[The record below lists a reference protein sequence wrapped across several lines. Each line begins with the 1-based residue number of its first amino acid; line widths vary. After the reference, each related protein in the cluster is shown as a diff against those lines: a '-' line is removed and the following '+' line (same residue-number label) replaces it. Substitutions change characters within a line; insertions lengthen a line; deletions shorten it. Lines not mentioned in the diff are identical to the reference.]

1 MKKSILYI
9 VLVVSIVVNIILLC
23 VFLPKSCTGKEDKEP
38 DFSNMEIRQET
49 AEVMAKKLV
58 CENLYYPESYDPVN
72 TTVDSAFFNYLTD
85 ADCLNAAVELIDL
98 RNAYEAAKSSY
109 EENDWT
115 IRFHGNPGGAFL
127 EHERNARAEA
137 AAEMKE
143 LQPQIEKQQEII
155 RNRST
160 ARDGNFFG
168 WQVVH
173 RYRASNSA
181 GVVSFGNE
189 LFILDPT
196 MSKCY
201 FRFSLDENEKN
212 LKSIRMVIENELAIS
227 SFILLRHQY

>member
-1 MKKSILYI
+1 MKKSLLYI
-9 VLVVSIVVNIILLC
+9 VLAVSIIVNIILLC
-23 VFLPKSCTGKEDKEP
+23 VFLPQNCSSKKDKGP

-49 AEVMAKKLV
+49 AKTMAKKLV
-58 CENLYYPESYDPVN
+58 CESLYYPDSYDPVN
-72 TTVDSAFFNYLTD
+72 TTVDSVFYNYLTD

-109 EENDWT
+109 EDNDWT

-143 LQPQIEKQQEII
+143 LQPKIERQQEII

-160 ARDGNFFG
+160 ARDGEFIG
-168 WQVVH
+168 WQVIH

-181 GVVSFGNE
+181 GVVSFGNV
-189 LFILDPT
+189 LFVLDST
-196 MSKCY
+196 MSQCY
-201 FRFSLDENEKN
+201 LRFSLDEDEKN
-212 LKSIRMVIENELAIS
+212 LKSIRTVIENELGIS
-227 SFILLRHQY
+227 SSY

>member
-1 MKKSILYI
+1 MKKSLLYI
-9 VLVVSIVVNIILLC
+9 VLAVSIIVNIILLC
-23 VFLPKSCTGKEDKEP
+23 VFLPQNCSSKKDKGP

-49 AEVMAKKLV
+49 AKTMAKKLV
-58 CENLYYPESYDPVN
+58 CESLYYPDSYDPVN
-72 TTVDSAFFNYLTD
+72 TTVDSVFYNYLTD

-109 EENDWT
+109 EANDWT

-143 LQPQIEKQQEII
+143 LQPKIERQQEII

-160 ARDGNFFG
+160 ARDGEFIG
-168 WQVVH
+168 WQVIH

-181 GVVSFGNE
+181 GVVSFGNV
-189 LFILDPT
+189 LFVLDST
-196 MSKCY
+196 MSQCY
-201 FRFSLDENEKN
+201 LRFSLDEDEKN
-212 LKSIRMVIENELAIS
+212 LKSIRTVIENELGIS
-227 SFILLRHQY
+227 SSY

>member
-1 MKKSILYI
+1 MKMKKSLLYI
-9 VLVVSIVVNIILLC
+9 VLAVSIIVNIILLC
-23 VFLPKSCTGKEDKEP
+23 VFLPQNCSSKKDKGP

-49 AEVMAKKLV
+49 AKTMAKKLV
-58 CENLYYPESYDPVN
+58 CESLYYPDSYDPVN
-72 TTVDSAFFNYLTD
+72 TTVDSVFYNYLTD

-109 EENDWT
+109 EDNDWT

-143 LQPQIEKQQEII
+143 LQPKIERQQEII

-160 ARDGNFFG
+160 ARDGEFIG
-168 WQVVH
+168 WQVIH

-181 GVVSFGNE
+181 GVVSFGNV
-189 LFILDPT
+189 LYVLDST
-196 MSKCY
+196 MSQCY
-201 FRFSLDENEKN
+201 LRFSLDEDEKN
-212 LKSIRMVIENELAIS
+212 LKSIRTVIENELGIS
-227 SFILLRHQY
+227 SSY

>member
-1 MKKSILYI
+1 MKKGILYI
-9 VLVVSIVVNIILLC
+9 VLAVSIILNIILLC

-38 DFSNMEIRQET
+38 DFSSMEIRQET

-72 TTVDSAFFNYLTD
+72 TTVDSVFFYYLTD

-127 EHERNARAEA
+127 EHERNARAGA
-137 AAEMKE
+137 SAKMKE
-143 LQPQIEKQQEII
+143 LQPQIERQQEII

-160 ARDGNFFG
+160 TRDGEFIG
-168 WQVVH
+168 WQVIH
-173 RYRASNSA
+173 RYRASNSK

-189 LFILDPT
+189 LFVLDST

-201 FRFSLDENEKN
+201 FRFSLDEDEKN
-212 LKSIRMVIENELAIS
+212 LKSLKSVIENELGIS
-227 SFILLRHQY
+227 QGH

>member
-1 MKKSILYI
+1 MKKNLLYI
-9 VLVVSIVVNIILLC
+9 VLAVSIIVNIILLC
-23 VFLPKSCTGKEDKEP
+23 VFLPQNCSSKKDKGP

-49 AEVMAKKLV
+49 AKTMAKKLV
-58 CENLYYPESYDPVN
+58 CESLYYPDSYDPVN
-72 TTVDSAFFNYLTD
+72 TTVDSVFYNYLTD

-109 EENDWT
+109 EDNDWT

-143 LQPQIEKQQEII
+143 LQPKIERQQEII

-160 ARDGNFFG
+160 ARDGEFIG
-168 WQVVH
+168 WQVIH

-181 GVVSFGNE
+181 GVVSFGNV
-189 LFILDPT
+189 LFVLDST
-196 MSKCY
+196 MSQCY
-201 FRFSLDENEKN
+201 LRFSLDEDEKN
-212 LKSIRMVIENELAIS
+212 LKSIRTVIENELGIS
-227 SFILLRHQY
+227 SSY

>member
-1 MKKSILYI
+1 MKKSLLYI
-9 VLVVSIVVNIILLC
+9 VLAVSIIVNIILLC
-23 VFLPKSCTGKEDKEP
+23 VFLPQNCSSKKDKGP

-49 AEVMAKKLV
+49 AKTMAKKLV
-58 CENLYYPESYDPVN
+58 CESLYYPDSYDPVN
-72 TTVDSAFFNYLTD
+72 TTVDSVFYNYLFYNYLTD

-109 EENDWT
+109 EDNDWT

-143 LQPQIEKQQEII
+143 LQPKIERQQEII

-160 ARDGNFFG
+160 ARDGEFIG
-168 WQVVH
+168 WQVIH

-181 GVVSFGNE
+181 GVVSFGNV
-189 LFILDPT
+189 LFVLDST
-196 MSKCY
+196 MSQCY
-201 FRFSLDENEKN
+201 LRFSLDEDEKN
-212 LKSIRMVIENELAIS
+212 LKSIRTVIENELGIS
-227 SFILLRHQY
+227 SSY

>member
-1 MKKSILYI
+1 MKKSLLYI
-9 VLVVSIVVNIILLC
+9 VLAVSIIVNIILLC
-23 VFLPKSCTGKEDKEP
+23 VFLPQDCSSKKDKGP

-49 AEVMAKKLV
+49 AKTMAKKLV
-58 CENLYYPESYDPVN
+58 CESLYYPDSYDPVN
-72 TTVDSAFFNYLTD
+72 TTVDSVFYNYLTD

-109 EENDWT
+109 EDNDWT

-143 LQPQIEKQQEII
+143 LQPKIERQQEII

-160 ARDGNFFG
+160 ARDGEFIG
-168 WQVVH
+168 WQVIH

-181 GVVSFGNE
+181 GVVSFGNV
-189 LFILDPT
+189 LFVLDST
-196 MSKCY
+196 MSQCY
-201 FRFSLDENEKN
+201 LRFSLDEDEKN
-212 LKSIRMVIENELAIS
+212 LKSIRTVIENELGIS
-227 SFILLRHQY
+227 SSY

>member
-1 MKKSILYI
+1 MKMKKSLLYI
-9 VLVVSIVVNIILLC
+9 VLAVSIIVNIILLC
-23 VFLPKSCTGKEDKEP
+23 VFLPQNCSSKKDKGP

-49 AEVMAKKLV
+49 AKTMAKKLV
-58 CENLYYPESYDPVN
+58 CESLYYPDSYDPVN
-72 TTVDSAFFNYLTD
+72 TTVDSVFYNYLTD

-109 EENDWT
+109 EDNDWT

-143 LQPQIEKQQEII
+143 LQPKIERQQEII

-160 ARDGNFFG
+160 ARDGEFIG
-168 WQVVH
+168 WQVIH

-181 GVVSFGNE
+181 GVVSFGNV
-189 LFILDPT
+189 LFVLDST
-196 MSKCY
+196 MSQCY
-201 FRFSLDENEKN
+201 LRFSLDEDEKN
-212 LKSIRMVIENELAIS
+212 LKSIRTVIENELGIS
-227 SFILLRHQY
+227 SSY

>member
-1 MKKSILYI
+1 MKKSLLYI
-9 VLVVSIVVNIILLC
+9 VLAVSIIVNIILLC
-23 VFLPKSCTGKEDKEP
+23 VFLPQNCSSKKDKGP

-49 AEVMAKKLV
+49 AKTMAKKLV
-58 CENLYYPESYDPVN
+58 CESLYYPDSYDPVN
-72 TTVDSAFFNYLTD
+72 TTVDSVFYNYLTD

-109 EENDWT
+109 EDNDWT

-143 LQPQIEKQQEII
+143 LQPKIERQQEII

-160 ARDGNFFG
+160 ARDGEFIG
-168 WQVVH
+168 WLVIH

-181 GVVSFGNE
+181 GVVSFGNV
-189 LFILDPT
+189 LFVLDST
-196 MSKCY
+196 MSQCY
-201 FRFSLDENEKN
+201 LRFSLDEDEKN
-212 LKSIRMVIENELAIS
+212 LKSIRTVIENELGIS
-227 SFILLRHQY
+227 SSY

>member
-1 MKKSILYI
+1 MKKNLLYI
-9 VLVVSIVVNIILLC
+9 VLAVSIIVNIILLC
-23 VFLPKSCTGKEDKEP
+23 VFLPQNCSSKKNKGP

-49 AEVMAKKLV
+49 AKTMAKKLV
-58 CENLYYPESYDPVN
+58 CESLYYPDSYDPVN
-72 TTVDSAFFNYLTD
+72 TTVDSVFYNYLTD

-109 EENDWT
+109 EDNDWT

-143 LQPQIEKQQEII
+143 LQPKIERQQEII

-160 ARDGNFFG
+160 ARDGEFIG
-168 WQVVH
+168 WQVIH

-181 GVVSFGNE
+181 GVVSFGNV
-189 LFILDPT
+189 LFVLDST
-196 MSKCY
+196 MSQCY
-201 FRFSLDENEKN
+201 LRFSLDEDEKN
-212 LKSIRMVIENELAIS
+212 LKSIRTVIENELGIS
-227 SFILLRHQY
+227 SSY